1 MLTGRAA
8 TAYVG
13 LGGNLDAP
21 RETLDRALETLA
33 ALADVT
39 HVVSSRFFRTA
50 PIDAQG
56 PDFCNAV
63 ARLTTHHDPR
73 TLLKHLLDIELRFGR
88 TRPHHNAPRTLDLDL
103 IAFDQTVLVTPDL
116 TLPHPRAHMRAFV
129 LIPLCELDPH
139 VALGPV
145 HGPMQEATVWHDML
159 DPRQTETVMPW

>member
-1 MLTGRAA
+1 MLTRRAT

-33 ALADVT
+33 ALPGVT

-50 PIDAQG
+50 PIHAQG

-63 ARLTTHHDPR
+63 ARLTTDHDPQA
-73 TLLKHLLDIELRFGR
+73 LLKHLLDIELRFGR
-88 TRPHHNAPRTLDLDL
+88 TRPHRNAPRTLDLDL
-103 IAFDQTVLVTPDL
+103 ITFDQTVLVTPDL

-139 VALGPV
+139 VGLGPV
-145 HGPMQEATVWHDML
+145 CGPMQEASVWRDML
-159 DPRQTETVMPW
+159 DQGQTETVRPW